1 MGGINQSPSFVNQGY
16 KPVSVFEKDGQYY
29 KRELRS
35 PSQKGQVSPRPGQFG
50 GSPTPG
56 GPLNKGAVS
65 PMSFQPINFGGAGSP
80 RVPSSSRYSKPS
92 LYTPRR
98 SRASK
103 VPSYDPNNPQEDA
116 IKDPKLREAASDLNE
131 QAPPGERL
139 AFINPAEEKL
149 LKAVGGSGMTAAGGI
164 PSYKKGDVEA
174 PPPRDYYKETADTLA
189 AQVQLAPELYAK
201 EAIYRPQ
208 YANLERGI
216 MLEQLGLDPSLSL
229 LEAMEEIGL
238 AQNEQKAIAT
248 EGEIG
253 MLSDYGQEFVEAM
266 RAADPLAE
274 ELRQGVMQTAMDD
287 LSSEGGL
294 TEEEMR
300 LVDQRI
306 LEGAADRGMSE
317 QKSTLMDQIRGQLDA
332 DRAVKQTRLQNAS
345 AAYGMGAVDPLLA
358 LTGRSAMAPSMN
370 QQGFG
375 GAAFSLDSS
384 PALFNPESAYAGAL
398 NTQNYQAEMD
408 ARTASAA
415 NSAGIMSGLMGMGG
429 DILGGMA
436 TGGTGFFKPK
446 GK

>member
-1 MGGINQSPSFVNQGY
+1 MGGTNQSPSPFNQGY
-16 KPVSVFEKDGQYY
+16 RPVNIVEKNGQYY
-29 KRELRS
+29 RAEPKN
-35 PSQKGQVSPRPGQFG
+35 PTQKGQVSSSPRGFG
-50 GSPTPG
+50 GRGTP
-56 GPLNKGAVS
+56 KGAVS
-65 PMSFQPINFGGAGSP
+65 PSPMNFTPISFGGSGASTASP
-80 RVPSSSRYSKPS
+80 ASSRYTRPS

-103 VPSYDPNNPQEDA
+103 VPSYDPMKPQEDA
-116 IKDPKLREAASDLNE
+116 IKDPKLRDAAEDLNE

-139 AFINPAEEKL
+139 AFINPAEEAV
-149 LKAVGGSGMTAAGGI
+149 LKALGGSGMTAAGGI

-174 PPPRDYYKETADTLA
+174 PPPRDYGQEMTDTLE
-189 AQVQLAPELYAK
+189 AQVRLAPELFAS
-201 EAIYRPQ
+201 EAQFRPQ
-208 YANLERGI
+208 YADLERGI
-216 MLEQLGLDPSLSL
+216 MLEQLGLDPSMSI

-253 MLSDYGQEFVEAM
+253 MLSDYGQDFVEAM
-266 RAADPLAE
+266 RSADPLAE
-274 ELRQGVMQTAMDD
+274 EIRQGVMQTAMDD
-287 LSSEGGL
+287 LNAEGGL
-294 TEEEMR
+294 TEDEMR
-300 LVDQRI
+300 LVDQRV
-306 LEGAADRGMSE
+306 LEGAADRGMTD
-317 QKSTLMDQIRGQLDA
+317 QKSTIMDQIRGQLDA

-345 AAYGMGAVDPLLA
+345 AAYGMGAVDPLMA

-375 GAAFSLDSS
+375 GAAFSLNSS
-384 PALFNPESAYAGAL
+384 PAIFNPESAYAGAL

-415 NSAGIMSGLMGMGG
+415 NSAGMMSGLMGMGG